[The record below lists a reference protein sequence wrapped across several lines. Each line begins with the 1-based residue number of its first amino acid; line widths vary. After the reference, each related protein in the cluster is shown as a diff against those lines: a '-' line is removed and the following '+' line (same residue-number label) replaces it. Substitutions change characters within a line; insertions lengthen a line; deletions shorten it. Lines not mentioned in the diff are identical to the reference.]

1 MTDYTSAV
9 LILPAAPGAKETEAH
24 AAVLA
29 SERDELQTRINALE
43 VKVGVFRD
51 TNRRLNRRVQLLEG
65 WWQRKV
71 ERANYWRNVYM
82 RVWGS
87 KDISIRAVEEAAY
100 QRGYED
106 GHDERF
112 HLPKRFVK
120 PRKLNAKPLE
130 KQLEERTLFESP
142 SSFEDKP

>member
-1 MTDYTSAV
+1 MRITA
-9 LILPAAPGAKETEAH
+9 AAPEALVSD
-24 AAVLA
+24 A
-29 SERDELQTRINALE
+29 LQARVNALE
-43 VKVGVFRD
+43 AKVEVFRD

-87 KDISIRAVEEAAY
+87 KDIDTRAVEEAAY

-106 GHDERF
+106 GYDERF
-112 HLPKRFVK
+112 HLPKRFIK
-120 PRKLNAKPLE
+120 PRKLNAKPPE
-130 KQLEERTLFESP
+130 NQLEECALSGSP
-142 SSFEDKP
+142 SRLEDAL